1 MKVKTYAFTT
11 ESFIWAS
18 IDWKLVEKS
27 VEEMQHRIVQAV
39 KNRQFRKAKSLQW
52 ILTNSFYAKLLAV
65 RKVTS
70 NKGKNTSG
78 VDGVIWNT
86 TKKKTQA
93 LFDLKISGYKA
104 KPMRR
109 VFIPKS
115 NGKKRPLA
123 IPTMKDR
130 AMQALFL
137 LALDPWNEVV
147 SDINSYGFRKG
158 RSCQD
163 AIEQCF
169 NCLSHK
175 TSAQWILDADIKGCF
190 DEISHQWIMENV
202 PLNKRILQ
210 EWLKTGVVYNKI
222 FSKISKGTP
231 QGGIISP
238 VLANYVLNG
247 IEKGSRKASINT
259 ANKSYDYA
267 NLFNPHLVNVIRY
280 ADDFVITARH
290 KEIIEDK
297 ILPFVNSFL
306 KERGLELS
314 EEKTKIVNIED
325 GFDFLGHNI
334 RKYNGKLIIKP
345 NKKAVKNI
353 VMKISEEIKKNKSS
367 PHGALI
373 EILNPKIRGWAN
385 FFRGVCSKS
394 TFSRVDNE
402 IFRLT
407 LKWAKRRHQ
416 SKSHKWIKEK
426 YFPSK
431 DKRNWI
437 FQTKFLGKSISLVR
451 MEDVKIVRHIR
462 VKNEAI
468 VYDKKYKTYF
478 QKRKEK
484 KVVKPPKQL
493 RKSESRRAF

>member
-11 ESFIWAS
+11 ESFNWAS
-18 IDWKLVEKS
+18 IDWKSAEKA

-39 KNRQFRKAKSLQW
+39 RNRQYRKAKSLQW

-78 VDGVIWNT
+78 VDGIIWNT
-86 TKKKTQA
+86 STKKTQA
-93 LFDLKISGYKA
+93 VHDLKISEYKA
-104 KPMRR
+104 RPMRR

-130 AMQALFL
+130 AMQALCL

-175 TSAQWILDADIKGCF
+175 TSAQWVLDADIKGCF

-210 EWLKTGVVYNKI
+210 QWLKAGVVHNKL
-222 FSKISKGTP
+222 FSKTTKGTP

-238 VLANYVLNG
+238 VLANFVLNG
-247 IEKGSRKASINT
+247 IEMGSRRASINSE
-259 ANKSYDYA
+259 NNSFIYA

-306 KERGLELS
+306 KDRGLELS
-314 EEKTKIVNIED
+314 VEKTKIVNIED
-325 GFDFLGHNI
+325 GFDFLGHNV

-353 VMKISEEIKKNKSS
+353 VTKITEEIKKNKSA

-394 TFSRVDNE
+394 TFNRVDSE

-407 LKWAKRRHQ
+407 LQWAKRRHQ
-416 SKSHKWIKEK
+416 SKSLPWIKEK

-431 DKRNWI
+431 DKRTWA
-437 FQTKFLGKSISLVR
+437 FHTKFLGKTIQLIR

-468 VYDKKYKTYF
+468 VYDKKYKSYF

-484 KVVKPPKQL
+484 KVEKPPKQP
-493 RKSESRRAF
+493 RKSKC